1 MVGVVGD
8 AEEVV
13 EGAKAPVLDGAV
25 ELEPPRVGFGMPEI
39 PFGPPVRVV
48 MLLSRMR
55 MISPK
60 PRVTM
65 AR

>member
-1 MVGVVGD
+1 MVGVVGN
-8 AEEVV
+8 AEEVM
-13 EGAKAPVLDGAV
+13 EGIKAPILDGAV
-25 ELEPPRVGFGMPEI
+25 ELQTPSVGLGMPEI

-60 PRVTM
+60 PRVTI

>member
-1 MVGVVGD
+1 MLTGSIRFMPWGPLVRLK
-8 AEEVV
+8 
-13 EGAKAPVLDGAV
+13 GAFRLFMK
-25 ELEPPRVGFGMPEI
+25 
-39 PFGPPVRVV
+39 
-48 MLLSRMR
+48 MR